1 MSDKEIKRDENLI
14 AHCGLYCGACP
25 SFMSG
30 KCDGCRGDSAKSAVV
45 YKQCKVKPCCV
56 GNGFFTCA
64 DCTIYA
70 STRECKKYN
79 ALFPKIASLIEG
91 SDRSQA
97 IEMIKTKGRTEL
109 MTFMADRN
117 WVTIKTRD
125 TFFNKRFGKKLNEK

>member
-1 MSDKEIKRDENLI
+1 MSDKEIKI
-14 AHCGLYCGACP
+14 V
-25 SFMSG
+25 SW
-30 KCDGCRGDSAKSAVV
+30 
-45 YKQCKVKPCCV
+45 
-56 GNGFFTCA
+56 
-64 DCTIYA
+64 
-70 STRECKKYN
+70 
-79 ALFPKIASLIEG
+79 IEG